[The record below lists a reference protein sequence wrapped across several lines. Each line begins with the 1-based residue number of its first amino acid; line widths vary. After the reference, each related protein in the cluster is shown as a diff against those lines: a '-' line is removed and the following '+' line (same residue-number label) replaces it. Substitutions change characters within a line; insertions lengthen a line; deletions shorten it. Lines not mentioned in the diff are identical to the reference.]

1 MKRFI
6 TLFSAV
12 ALVATLSA
20 QDVTVT
26 YNGKAIENGSTL
38 TVGFE
43 NNGLWESK
51 PDLKLTVTSEMTA
64 GIQATFTD
72 GKHVQICPAPEGEIG
87 QCITATQQGD
97 IFIAQNNY
105 ELTPEK
111 TILLNLHWTDDFVNL
126 GAAECPE
133 VNTSAT
139 VSITRKMH
147 TIFSFT
153 VVFDSKYTAGIDNI
167 AGDGSF
173 VSLAAGN
180 ILEYN
185 VPEGTKLD
193 IYSINGSTVLER
205 TVNGHGSLSLDRLA
219 PGVYLYKAGKLSGKV
234 LVK

>member
-6 TLFSAV
+6 TLFSAA
-12 ALVATLSA
+12 ALVATISA
-20 QDVTVT
+20 QEVTVT
-26 YNGKAIENGSTL
+26 YNGEKIENGSTL
-38 TVGFE
+38 TVNDFK
-43 NNGLWESK
+43 NNGLWGSNPE
-51 PDLKLTVTSEMTA
+51 LKLTVSEDMSAPLKASYTDSH
-64 GIQATFTD
+64 IQF
-72 GKHVQICPAPEGEIG
+72 CPGAEGEIG
-87 QCITATQQGD
+87 YCIPAVS
-97 IFIAQNNY
+97 QNGVLVAEKNF
-105 ELTPEK
+105 ELTTTKPVDLA
-111 TILLNLHWTDDFVNL
+111 IHWTDDFENL
-126 GAAECPE
+126 GAEVCPE
-133 VNTSAT
+133 VNSSVTFS
-139 VSITRKMH
+139 VIRKLKP
-147 TIFSFT
+147 IYSFT
-153 VVFDSKYTAGIDNI
+153 LVFDSKYTAGIDNV